1 MTDHAHPSDDERIE
15 AELAAALVADEET
28 PLSGALA
35 AKLIAR
41 GQAEVAP
48 VVDLAARRPTG
59 MPAWT
64 GWAAAAA
71 IALWAMVGRNPS
83 QPAVVDP
90 TPAALRTALLASAGE
105 LAWTHGPDA
114 VADSAHGDVVWSDS
128 AQAGVMRFHQL
139 AANDPTKEQYQLW
152 IFDASGDERYPVDGG
167 VFNVAAGAQETLVR
181 INPAIKVTKATLFV
195 VTVERPGGVVVS
207 DRSRVALVAKRGA

>member
-1 MTDHAHPSDDERIE
+1 MTDQAHPSDDERIE

-59 MPAWT
+59 MPAWP

-114 VADSAHGDVVWSDS
+114 VAARH
-128 AQAGVMRFHQL
+128 A
-139 AANDPTKEQYQLW
+139 
-152 IFDASGDERYPVDGG
+152 VDGECDG
-167 VFNVAAGAQETLVR
+167 RSAGGAET
-181 INPAIKVTKATLFV
+181 F
-195 VTVERPGGVVVS
+195 G
-207 DRSRVALVAKRGA
+207 

>member
-1 MTDHAHPSDDERIE
+1 MTDMQRPSDEELIE
-15 AELAAALVADEET
+15 AELAAAMVAAEEQ
-28 PLSGALA
+28 PLARDLA
-35 AKLIAR
+35 DRLIRR
-41 GQAEVAP
+41 GQSEVTP
-48 VVDLAARRPTG
+48 VIDLAARRATG
-59 MPAWT
+59 LPSWT

-71 IALWAMVGRNPS
+71 IALWAMVGRTPTPEGAGGPS
-83 QPAVVDP
+83 
-90 TPAALRTALLASAGE
+90 PAALRTALLSSAGE

-139 AANDPTKEQYQLW
+139 AANDPSKEQYQLW
-152 IFDASGDERYPVDGG
+152 IFDAAGDERYPVDGG
-167 VFNVAAGAQETLVR
+167 VFNVPAGAKETLVP